1 MNSPAFSRADLHLH
15 SCASDRPSEWFLRRI
30 GAPESFLSP
39 AEAYRRCRERGMD
52 FVTLTDHNTLDGVL
66 QIADRPG
73 VFPSVEATSYFPED
87 GAKLHLLIW
96 GLSEAQF
103 ETVQS
108 LRPNVYELR
117 GWLRS
122 VQLPHAVAHPLF
134 RVDGRL
140 TVEHVERLLVL
151 FDTFEGLNGSRDPR
165 AGDMF
170 RAILAA
176 LTAEDL
182 ERFAERHGV
191 SDPLTRPDR
200 KRCTGG
206 SDDHSGLYLAD
217 AHTATPLAATAAE
230 FLNHL
235 RAGRHEPAG
244 RAGNSLR
251 LTRSVLH
258 IAAEYLRAR
267 WPAVAGDRSLLGSVL
282 ARLGGV
288 ERPAAGPN
296 RLRRAIAAV
305 ARRVRHRRLPP
316 AERQFAEEL
325 FALAEAPATTSESR
339 GDPET
344 EGFRRA
350 TRVAHR
356 LALVFIER
364 FVQRLREGRILDA
377 IEAGASLGPLA
388 LAAAPY
394 LTAVAAQH
402 KDEAF
407 LQSLADR
414 LPGAAKHRRRSRRT
428 AWLTDTLNDLNGVA
442 RTVRSLASLAHREG
456 RELVVVTC
464 QSEVPPADY
473 PLKVFEPIGE
483 FTLPEYPQQPLR
495 IPPVLDVIEFLE
507 RERVDQV
514 LISTPGPM
522 GLCGLWTARLL
533 ALRQTGIYHTDFPDY
548 IRLWTE
554 DDLMRDLAVRY
565 MRWFYG
571 GLDRVY
577 VPSRATLNQLVEMGL
592 DPQRLALMPRGID
605 LDQFSPA
612 WRMTSIWDRY
622 GVNGRIKFLYV
633 GRIAREKNL
642 DLLIEAF
649 RRLSAQRSDATLILV
664 GDGPQ
669 LNELRER
676 QGGDRSIVFTGALYG
691 AELAR
696 AYASAD
702 IFVFPSLTDTFGN
715 AVIEAHASGL
725 PAIVAARGGP
735 PEIVGSHGSGIVVE
749 RDDPD
754 AWAEAMRRLLDD
766 AALRERLRE
775 AALAR
780 AREGDWRRA
789 LILFD

>member
-1 MNSPAFSRADLHLH
+1 
-15 SCASDRPSEWFLRRI
+15 
-30 GAPESFLSP
+30 
-39 AEAYRRCRERGMD
+39 MD
-52 FVTLTDHNTLDGVL
+52 FVTLTDHNTLEGVL
-66 QIADRPG
+66 SIAGRPN
-73 VFPSVEATSYFPED
+73 VFLSVEATTYFPED
-87 GAKLHLLIW
+87 GAKLHVLIW
-96 GLSEAQF
+96 GLTEAQF

-108 LRPNVYELR
+108 LRPNVYELSS
-117 GWLRS
+117 WLRS

-140 TVEHVERLLVL
+140 SAEHVERMLVL
-151 FDTFEGLNGSRDPR
+151 FDTFEGLNGSRDAR

-170 RAILAA
+170 QAILAA
-176 LTAEDL
+176 LTVDDL
-182 ERFAERHGV
+182 ERFADRHGI

-217 AHTATPLAATAAE
+217 AHTVTPFAGSVAE
-230 FLNHL
+230 FLEHI

-244 RAGNSLR
+244 RAGSSLR
-251 LTRSVLH
+251 LTRSVMH
-258 IAAEYLRAR
+258 IAAEYVRAR
-267 WPAVAGDRSLLGSVL
+267 FPALADDRSLLGSIL

-288 ERPAAGPN
+288 ERPTAGPH
-296 RLRRAIAAV
+296 RLRRALAAV
-305 ARRVRHRRLPP
+305 VRRVRHRRLPP
-316 AERQFAEEL
+316 AERKIADDL
-325 FALAEAPATTSESR
+325 FALAEAGSIVSAEKEE
-339 GDPET
+339 PEQ
-344 EGFRRA
+344 EAFRRA

-356 LALVFIER
+356 LAVVWIER

-377 IEAGASLGPLA
+377 LEAGASLGPLA

-394 LTAVAAQH
+394 LTAVGAQH
-402 KDEAF
+402 KDELF
-407 LQSLADR
+407 LHSLADR
-414 LPGAAKHRRRSRRT
+414 LPGAAAHRRRSRRT
-428 AWLTDTLNDLNGVA
+428 AWLTDTLTDLNGVA

-456 RELVVVTC
+456 REVLVVTC
-464 QSEVPPADY
+464 LGEVLPSDY

-483 FTLPEYPQQPLR
+483 VTLPEYPHQPLR
-495 IPPVLDVIEFLE
+495 VPPVLDVIEFLE

-514 LISTPGPM
+514 LISTPGPI
-522 GLCGLWTARLL
+522 GLCGLWAARLL
-533 ALRQTGIYHTDFPDY
+533 ALRQAGIYHTDFPDY

-571 GLDRVY
+571 QLDRVY
-577 VPSRATLNQLVEMGL
+577 VPSQATFRQLVDMGL
-592 DPQRLALMPRGID
+592 DANRLAVMPRGID
-605 LDQFSPA
+605 LEQFSPS
-612 WRMTSIWDRY
+612 WRTPSLWEQF
-622 GVNGRIKFLYV
+622 GVNGGVKFLYV

-649 RRLSAQRSDATLILV
+649 RRLGAERAEAVLILV

-669 LNELRER
+669 LSELRTR
-676 QGGDRSIVFTGALYG
+676 HAGDPRVVFTGALYG
-691 AELAR
+691 SELAR

-702 IFVFPSLTDTFGN
+702 VFVFPSQTDTFGN

-735 PEIVGSHGSGIVVE
+735 PEIVRSHGSGIVVE
-749 RDDPD
+749 RDDAD
-754 AWAEAMRRLLDD
+754 AWAGAMRRLAGDP
-766 AALRERLRE
+766 ALRQRLGA

-789 LILFD
+789 LVLFD

>member
-1 MNSPAFSRADLHLH
+1 MNSPALSRADLHLH

-52 FVTLTDHNTLDGVL
+52 FVTLTDHNTFDGVL

-73 VFPSVEATSYFPED
+73 VFPSVEATTYFPED

-217 AHTATPLAATAAE
+217 AHTATPPAATAAE

-282 ARLGGV
+282 ARLSGV

-339 GDPET
+339 GDPEA

-414 LPGAAKHRRRSRRT
+414 LPGAAAHRRRSRRT

-514 LISTPGPM
+514 LISTPGPV

-605 LDQFSPA
+605 LDLFSPA

-676 QGGDRSIVFTGALYG
+676 QDGDRSIVFTGALYG
-691 AELAR
+691 TELAR